1 MELLLV
7 KFTVL
12 TMISAVATDPT
23 RSKSKLVLE
32 IIIST
37 NLPDQL
43 FQSQLLYIVQWLSS
57 PQVSIPAM
65 TIPVWMSLGEP
76 QTTLTIIT
84 ITTIVC
90 VIIMWSGMAGTGC
103 STMVK
108 ILRCQNHV

>member
-7 KFTVL
+7 KFTAPV
-12 TMISAVATDPT
+12 MISAVATDPT

-32 IIIST
+32 IIMST
-37 NLPDQL
+37 DLPDQL
-43 FQSQLLYIVQWLSS
+43 FQSQLLYIVQYLFP
-57 PQVSIPAM
+57 PQVLIHAT

-84 ITTIVC
+84 ITIMAC

-108 ILRCQNHV
+108 MLRCQNHV